1 MIQSFEA
8 GPWRTNCWIVSDG
21 PGTECFIIDPGMGAV
36 DRLRTVISEQHLRPI
51 AVLLTHGHIDHMF
64 SVLPVADGYGIP
76 ALVHDADR
84 DRLGDPYRKMTAET
98 RQMIKALGVE
108 FAEPAEIVDVF
119 DGFMQNIAGFDI
131 AVRHAPGHT
140 QGSVVFETAH
150 DGRPTLFSG
159 DVLFAGSIGRTD
171 LEGGDPNAMER
182 TLRHVILPLPDDMI
196 VHCGHG
202 PSTTIGRERATN
214 PYLEQRRV

>member
-1 MIQSFEA
+1 MIHTFEA
-8 GPWRTNCWIVSDG
+8 GPWRTNCWVVSDG
-21 PGTECFIIDPGMGAV
+21 PGSECFIVDPGMGAV
-36 DRLRTVISEQHLRPI
+36 ERIRDTVESQRLKPI

-76 ALVHDADR
+76 ALIHADDR
-84 DRLGDPYRKMTAET
+84 DRLGDPYAKMSADT
-98 RQMIKALGVE
+98 RQVVKSLGAE
-108 FAEPAEIVDVF
+108 FAEPSDVVDLY
-119 DGFMQNIAGFDI
+119 DGFVQNIAGFGI

-140 QGSVVFETAH
+140 EGSVVFETSI
-150 DGRPTLFSG
+150 DSTPTLFSG

-171 LEGGDPNAMER
+171 LHGGSSEAMDA
-182 TLRHVILPLPDDMI
+182 TLRNVILPLPDEMI

-214 PYLEQRRV
+214 PYLRMAN